1 MQEED
6 LVAYV
11 YTESGNTGMTEQMIR
26 IPIIPREKPTPAY
39 TPEQVDNYGALVIE
53 LVDTIEKIET
63 MKREAQEILDRA
75 REAIGVAE
83 AWTNVSATAKTLPT
97 GAEPT
102 VTVTQNAE
110 GQHQIEF
117 GIPMG
122 QTGEQGDAGSG
133 VAPDGKDGQMLVK
146 DGDGDYKTKW
156 QDVPKMV
163 NTINGQWGD
172 ITLTNEVISE
182 IYHPPVES
190 VNGMTGEVK

>member
-1 MQEED
+1 
-6 LVAYV
+6 
-11 YTESGNTGMTEQMIR
+11 
-26 IPIIPREKPTPAY
+26 
-39 TPEQVDNYGALVIE
+39 
-53 LVDTIEKIET
+53 
-63 MKREAQEILDRA
+63 
-75 REAIGVAE
+75 
-83 AWTNVSATAKTLPT
+83 
-97 GAEPT
+97 
-102 VTVTQNAE
+102 
-110 GQHQIEF
+110 
-117 GIPMG
+117 MG
-122 QTGEQGDAGSG
+122 QTGEQGDTGSG